1 MPSSFGGP
9 NIIDSDEE
17 DCLEMARL
25 CDEVTPVNALVIEAM
40 VARMP
45 MRMIDFIMVYGSDFN
60 NESVGFN
67 SAKRGMTA
75 SVVGFNTFDDR

>member
-1 MPSSFGGP
+1 
-9 NIIDSDEE
+9 
-17 DCLEMARL
+17 
-25 CDEVTPVNALVIEAM
+25 VNALVIEAM